1 MRLLLKFNLIFA
13 LVFALGLIG
22 CGWLSRDLL
31 QRNAKEEILE
41 HARLLMEK
49 AIAVRNY
56 TTAQIQ
62 PLLGTQ
68 MKYTFLPQSVPAYA
82 ATDATICQAPCMR
95 CGADAPF
102 AECSLIRL
110 ASADA

>member
-56 TTAQIQ
+56 TTTQIQ

-68 MKYTFLPQSVPAYA
+68 MKYSFLPQSVPAYA
-82 ATDATICQAPCMR
+82 ATEVLHEDR
-95 CGADAPF
+95 K
-102 AECSLIRL
+102 SVV
-110 ASADA
+110 